1 MADQTTAIATYD
13 AWAAAV
19 RAAGGVA
26 INSMGI
32 DVSTGH
38 VTASGNQA
46 AARYPASVWVPHV
59 NAREWAQP
67 DAYDH
72 TGQYGYYLAPWDAQA
87 GATATGQATDA
98 EVAQHVA
105 ESSWWEDL
113 KLDLKA
119 VGIPGWVLPVGLAVV
134 ALPIV
139 TPLLSGAT
147 RAIARPNPPRRRRR
161 LSR

>member
-1 MADQTTAIATYD
+1 MTTPALATYD

-32 DVSTGH
+32 DVATAH

-46 AARYPASVWVPHV
+46 AARYPASVWVPQV
-59 NAREWAQP
+59 NSRAWAQP
-67 DAYDH
+67 DAYDR
-72 TGQYGYYLAPWDAQA
+72 TGYYGYYLAPWDVQL

-98 EVAQHVA
+98 EVANHIA
-105 ESSWWEDL
+105 NSSWWEDF
-113 KLDLKA
+113 KLVLRA
-119 VGIPGWVLPVGLAVV
+119 LGIPTWAIPVGVAVV

-139 TPLLSGAT
+139 LPIVKAGT
-147 RAIARPNPPRRRRR
+147 RALVNPPRRRRR
-161 LSR
+161 HHG